1 MYGWDKMC
9 ASLIILFT
17 CHSIFPICV
26 SDDTHKYIG
35 SHIET
40 LGCQHKKILEQFWS
54 YFVKQDKVYGIKMQ
68 GKR

>member
-26 SDDTHKYIG
+26 SDDTHTSILDHILRHWVVNTKKYLNSSG
-35 SHIET
+35 HI
-40 LGCQHKKILEQFWS
+40 S
-54 YFVKQDKVYGIKMQ
+54 
-68 GKR
+68 